1 MAPQKRKSP
10 KGKGRGKRKQPG
22 LASRGAV
29 AVGSL
34 GLRGAGALGG
44 LGVRGVGAL
53 ATLCG
58 GVVGRHPAVAAGV
71 AIFLAVF
78 GFVTANALW
87 YQPGTHPSPLLRTRD
102 PNSPYQIPGRKAF
115 LHAQQADTGNVTTF
129 RIERQDAA
137 TVNAAS
143 SAPVQTASLPA
154 TQAPAGATVAPSKL
168 VADVQAELIRR
179 GLYDGAADGVTGSRT
194 TAAILFF
201 QEASGLAQ
209 TGVASPE
216 LLAALKAND
225 IGTRALASAPGKTTV
240 AAVPAERPINVSAK
254 ASTIDPVAAAIQSA
268 EKDIRTGAAPR
279 SAPSDA
285 VNTVNMVMQIQ
296 KGLSNIA
303 YSNVS
308 VDGVAGEQTK
318 AAIRRFQKHYRL
330 PETGEPD
337 LAVLKKLQDIGAL

>member
-10 KGKGRGKRKQPG
+10 KGKGRGGRKQPG

-44 LGVRGVGAL
+44 LGVRGAGAL
-53 ATLCG
+53 ANLFG
-58 GVVGRHPAVAAGV
+58 GVVGRHPAAAGGV
-71 AIFLAVF
+71 AVFVAVF

-87 YQPGTHPSPLLRTRD
+87 YQAGTHPSPLLRTRD
-102 PNSPYQIPGRKAF
+102 PAAPYQIPGRKAF
-115 LHAQQADTGNVTTF
+115 LNAQQADAGNVTTF
-129 RIERQDAA
+129 RIERQDTETPDAA
-137 TVNAAS
+137 TADRQAVAAAAPAAS
-143 SAPVQTASLPA
+143 PA
-154 TQAPAGATVAPSKL
+154 ARAVSK
-168 VADVQAELIRR
+168 
-179 GLYDGAADGVTGSRT
+179 
-194 TAAILFF
+194 
-201 QEASGLAQ
+201 
-209 TGVASPE
+209 P
-216 LLAALKAND
+216 
-225 IGTRALASAPGKTTV
+225 TV
-240 AAVPAERPINVSAK
+240 AAVPVERPVNVSAD
-254 ASTIDPVAAAIQSA
+254 ASAIDPVAAAIRSA
-268 EKDIRTGAAPR
+268 EKDVGKSRAAPK
-279 SAPSDA
+279 SAPNDA

-337 LAVLKKLQDIGAL
+337 MAVLKKLQDIGAL

>member
-10 KGKGRGKRKQPG
+10 KGRGKGRRKQPG

-44 LGVRGVGAL
+44 LSVRGGGAL
-53 ATLCG
+53 AGLVG
-58 GVVGRHPAVAAGV
+58 GVVGRHPAAAGGI

-78 GFVTANALW
+78 SFVTANALW
-87 YQPGTHPSPLLRTRD
+87 YQVGTHPSPLLRTRD
-102 PNSPYQIPGRKAF
+102 PGAPYQIPGRKPF
-115 LHAQQADTGNVTTF
+115 LLGQHADAGNVTTF
-129 RIERQDAA
+129 RIERQDSE
-137 TVNAAS
+137 TPDDAAS
-143 SAPVQTASLPA
+143 NQQAALPTASVQTASA
-154 TQAPAGATVAPSKL
+154 ITRMPSKP
-168 VADVQAELIRR
+168 A
-179 GLYDGAADGVTGSRT
+179 
-194 TAAILFF
+194 
-201 QEASGLAQ
+201 
-209 TGVASPE
+209 
-216 LLAALKAND
+216 
-225 IGTRALASAPGKTTV
+225 V
-240 AAVPAERPINVSAK
+240 AAVPAERPVNVSVN
-254 ASTIDPVAAAIQSA
+254 ASAVDPVAAAIQSA
-268 EKDIRTGAAPR
+268 EKGIGKSGSTPK

-337 LAVLKKLQDIGAL
+337 IAVLKKLQDIGAL

>member
-1 MAPQKRKSP
+1 M
-10 KGKGRGKRKQPG
+10 
-22 LASRGAV
+22 
-29 AVGSL
+29 
-34 GLRGAGALGG
+34 
-44 LGVRGVGAL
+44 
-53 ATLCG
+53 
-58 GVVGRHPAVAAGV
+58 
-71 AIFLAVF
+71 
-78 GFVTANALW
+78 
-87 YQPGTHPSPLLRTRD
+87 
-102 PNSPYQIPGRKAF
+102 
-115 LHAQQADTGNVTTF
+115 
-129 RIERQDAA
+129 
-137 TVNAAS
+137 
-143 SAPVQTASLPA
+143 
-154 TQAPAGATVAPSKL
+154 APSKL

-225 IGTRALASAPGKTTV
+225 IGMHATAKTMV

-254 ASTIDPVAAAIQSA
+254 ASAIDPVAAAIQSA
-268 EKDIRTGAAPR
+268 EKDIRTRAAPR
-279 SAPSDA
+279 SAPGDA
-285 VNTVNMVMQIQ
+285 VNTVNIVMQIQ

>member
-10 KGKGRGKRKQPG
+10 KGRGKGRRKQPG

-44 LGVRGVGAL
+44 LGVRGGGAL
-53 ATLCG
+53 AGLLG
-58 GVVGRHPAVAAGV
+58 GAVGRHPAAAGGI
-71 AIFLAVF
+71 ALFCAVF

-87 YQPGTHPSPLLRTRD
+87 YQVGTHPSPLLRTRD
-102 PNSPYQIPGRKAF
+102 AGAPYQIPGRKLF
-115 LHAQQADTGNVTTF
+115 LSGQQADAGNVTTF
-129 RIERQDAA
+129 RIERQDDDTKSVSASGQQAVSPAA
-137 TVNAAS
+137 TG
-143 SAPVQTASLPA
+143 QTANPA
-154 TQAPAGATVAPSKL
+154 TRVVSK
-168 VADVQAELIRR
+168 
-179 GLYDGAADGVTGSRT
+179 
-194 TAAILFF
+194 
-201 QEASGLAQ
+201 
-209 TGVASPE
+209 P
-216 LLAALKAND
+216 
-225 IGTRALASAPGKTTV
+225 TV
-240 AAVPAERPINVSAK
+240 AAVPAERPINISSTASAV
-254 ASTIDPVAAAIQSA
+254 DPVAAAIQSA
-268 EKDIRTGAAPR
+268 EKGLGKSGAMPK

>member
-10 KGKGRGKRKQPG
+10 KGRGKGRRKQPG

-44 LGVRGVGAL
+44 LGVRGAGAL
-53 ATLCG
+53 AGLLG
-58 GVVGRHPAVAAGV
+58 GAVGRHPAAAGGI
-71 AIFLAVF
+71 ALFFAVF

-87 YQPGTHPSPLLRTRD
+87 YQVGIHPSPLLRTRE
-102 PNSPYQIPGRKAF
+102 PGAPYQIPGRKAF
-115 LHAQQADTGNVTTF
+115 LLGQQADTGNVTTF
-129 RIERQDAA
+129 RIERQDSEAS
-137 TVNAAS
+137 NDAAS
-143 SAPVQTASLPA
+143 NQPTVTSTASVQTASPA
-154 TQAPAGATVAPSKL
+154 TRMASK
-168 VADVQAELIRR
+168 
-179 GLYDGAADGVTGSRT
+179 
-194 TAAILFF
+194 
-201 QEASGLAQ
+201 
-209 TGVASPE
+209 P
-216 LLAALKAND
+216 
-225 IGTRALASAPGKTTV
+225 TV
-240 AAVPAERPINVSAK
+240 AAVPAERPINVSAN
-254 ASTIDPVAAAIQSA
+254 ASAIDPVAAAIQSA
-268 EKDIRTGAAPR
+268 EKGLGKSPATPK

-337 LAVLKKLQDIGAL
+337 MAVLKKLQDIGAL